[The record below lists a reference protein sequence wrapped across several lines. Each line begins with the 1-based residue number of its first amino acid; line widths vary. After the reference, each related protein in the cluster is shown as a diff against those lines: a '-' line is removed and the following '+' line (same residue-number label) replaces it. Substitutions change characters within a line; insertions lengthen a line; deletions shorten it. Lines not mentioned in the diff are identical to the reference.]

1 MAGGMPGNV
10 EYAQRQIQRWH
21 IDLRVL
27 LHWHKRLGDALARRA
42 VNDGTA
48 GRAQRWHA
56 AGVIAVVVRD

>member
-1 MAGGMPGNV
+1 MAKLSKRV
-10 EYAQRQIQRWH
+10 QA
-21 IDLRVL
+21 LRAKVDRNRNYPL
-27 LHWHKRLGDALARRA
+27 ADALARRA